1 MRLKARNSLR
11 SPSDTFL
18 PDPAAPCR
26 HPPPGSLTQQ
36 PPTTALGNPPAHTK
50 DGSGPWEA
58 VSKGSR
64 GSWWLR
70 APAHP
75 NPDRYPG
82 GIWPEG
88 SPALGLAEAACVPT
102 HLPTPPVFLSP
113 RPREPGSALSPRIHG
128 IPSNSNLPPRPSFWP
143 LVPNTPSTSLTA
155 KTPRGELHHSKPVSQ
170 AKPLVSQPRV
180 VGRGLERKA
189 TEQEGTVLAVGLHA
203 TLW

>member
-1 MRLKARNSLR
+1 M
-11 SPSDTFL
+11 
-18 PDPAAPCR
+18 
-26 HPPPGSLTQQ
+26 
-36 PPTTALGNPPAHTK
+36 LGNPPAHTE

-102 HLPTPPVFLSP
+102 HLPTPLVFLSP

-128 IPSNSNLPPRPSFWP
+128 IPTNSNLPPQPSFWP

-155 KTPRGELHHSKPVSQ
+155 KTPQGRIASLQTCQPGKASGEPTSSGGERAGEEGHRAGRDSSGSGP
-170 AKPLVSQPRV
+170 PCNTLVTNTTLYPR
-180 VGRGLERKA
+180 A
-189 TEQEGTVLAVGLHA
+189 QHPAD
-203 TLW
+203 